1 MALPLIVL
9 AAGSIVAGY
18 VGVPHALGGLN
29 RIERFLE
36 PSFVAGSSQGGGEAE
51 AQSGSPEQETG
62 GELPA
67 PAAEHTTVGEHGAP
81 PDAGTE
87 LSLMAVSSA
96 VAVAGIGIA
105 VFFFLRRRD
114 RADAVAASMPGPYRL
129 LLNKY
134 YVDELYDTVIV
145 QPIRRISSTLLWRG
159 VDAGLID
166 GAVNGTGALVRGG
179 SAVLRRVQTGSL
191 RSYAVSLF
199 FGVVV
204 ILGYYLLW

>member
-1 MALPLIVL
+1 
-9 AAGSIVAGY
+9 
-18 VGVPHALGGLN
+18 
-29 RIERFLE
+29 
-36 PSFVAGSSQGGGEAE
+36 
-51 AQSGSPEQETG
+51 
-62 GELPA
+62 
-67 PAAEHTTVGEHGAP
+67 
-81 PDAGTE
+81 
-87 LSLMAVSSA
+87 
-96 VAVAGIGIA
+96 
-105 VFFFLRRRD
+105 
-114 RADAVAASMPGPYRL
+114 
-129 LLNKY
+129 
-134 YVDELYDTVIV
+134 V